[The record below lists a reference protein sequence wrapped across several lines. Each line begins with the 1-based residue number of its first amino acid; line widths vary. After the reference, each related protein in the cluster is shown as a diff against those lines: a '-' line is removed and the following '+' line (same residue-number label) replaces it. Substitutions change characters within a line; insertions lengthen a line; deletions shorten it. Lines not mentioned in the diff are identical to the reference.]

1 MKPKF
6 LDNKK
11 DKVEKK
17 KTKTEKKKI
26 ACQVIKCQN
35 WQLWK
40 KKNNYL
46 KG

>member
-17 KTKTEKKKI
+17 KDKNQEEKNSLSSNKMSKLAI
-26 ACQVIKCQN
+26 I
-35 WQLWK
+35 K